1 MPDQSFPEAM
11 REWGLEANR
20 YRAERDELDRRI
32 KDEQSAY
39 DDALALH
46 LARVMP
52 PDQYK
57 KWSSSSS
64 TPSGARAAIQQVTL
78 EDAPFDWPID
88 INQMKIDMAAAE
100 KSYRDAQRQYEFY
113 AYMSWRP
120 VLEKLP
126 ERVYAPPA
134 GIAEQL
140 PRVMPS
146 VMASVP
152 PPTRLST
159 GDKSP
164 WED

>member
-1 MPDQSFPEAM
+1 MTDQSFPEAM

-39 DDALALH
+39 DAALAL
-46 LARVMP
+46 ARAKEMS
-52 PDQYK
+52 PDLYK
-57 KWSSSSS
+57 KWSSSS
-64 TPSGARAAIQQVTL
+64 TPASARLAIEQAVL
-78 EDAPFDWPID
+78 EDARFDWPVD
-88 INQMKIDMAAAE
+88 INQLKVDMASAE
-100 KSYRDAQRQYEFY
+100 KKYRDARTQYEFY
-113 AYMSWRP
+113 ASLVWRE
-120 VLEKLP
+120 VTKKLP

-152 PPTRLST
+152 PPTRLGSD
-159 GDKSP
+159 DKPP
-164 WED
+164 WEE

>member
-1 MPDQSFPEAM
+1 MTDQSFPEAM
-11 REWGLEANR
+11 REWGLEANKHR
-20 YRAERDELDRRI
+20 HQRDELDRRI

-46 LARVMP
+46 LARVMS
-52 PDQYK
+52 PDQYR
-57 KWSSSSS
+57 KWSSSS
-64 TPSGARAAIQQVTL
+64 TPASARAAIQQVTL

-88 INQMKIDMAAAE
+88 INQLKIDMAAEE
-100 KSYRDAQRQYEFY
+100 KAYRDARTQYEFY
-113 AYMSWRP
+113 AYMTWRD

-146 VMASVP
+146 AMASVP
-152 PPTRLST
+152 PPTRLGS
-159 GDKSP
+159 DDMPP